1 MSSCCAAV
9 GMPRSPAQWPRRRR
23 SRGLSLGRLV
33 AHASEVTVSHSYY
46 DSLHIL
52 DVPPPSIISFP
63 LVLLHEDSDATFSP
77 SVCFLPR
84 APLAHNDWFAGTGR
98 LHTPLPPKAW
108 DRAAVWQL
116 TVPARPIIGVAL
128 RMSCRNGC
136 PWPVIICRPRRPPR
150 SAARRILIQDTTWA
164 VYETKFE
171 RV

>member
-1 MSSCCAAV
+1 MAQEAAE
-9 GMPRSPAQWPRRRR
+9 PRLVVRPPGR
-23 SRGLSLGRLV
+23 SRVRSY
-33 AHASEVTVSHSYY
+33 SYY
-46 DSLHIL
+46 YSLHL
-52 DVPPPSIISFP
+52 CMSYWMSPPPHYQFSSR
-63 LVLLHEDSDATFSP
+63 VRRLHEDSDATFSP